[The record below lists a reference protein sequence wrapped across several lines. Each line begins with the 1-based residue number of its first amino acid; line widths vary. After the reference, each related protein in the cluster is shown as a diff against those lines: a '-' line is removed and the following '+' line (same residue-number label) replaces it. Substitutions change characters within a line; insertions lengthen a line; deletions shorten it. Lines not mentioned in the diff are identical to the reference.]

1 MVAGDQPQGL
11 PTGSK
16 NQHQR
21 RLSKTPH
28 QGDWRPIR
36 DRNTRR
42 KSGKKLQAIICILL
56 VELCERFSFFGIVC
70 NMMIF
75 CTVKLG
81 YGNYLAAT
89 VNLCFVGVST
99 LTPVLVGW
107 FAETYLGRTKVLY
120 FCAFLHFFGQWSYF
134 KLSNTVYFFNWHCI
148 IGKCLI
154 CFLIVRIYPIN
165 QPGFSDFLSRIS
177 HMN

>member
-1 MVAGDQPQGL
+1 MAGDQPQGL
-11 PTGSK
+11 PTGSE
-16 NQHQR
+16 NQQQR
-21 RLSKTPH
+21 RLSKTPR

-36 DRNTRR
+36 DNRRR
-42 KSGKKLQAIICILL
+42 KSGKKLQAIICVLL
-56 VELCERFSFFGIVC
+56 VELCERFTFFGIVC

-120 FCAFLHFFGQWSYF
+120 LCAFLHFFGQCVHILKF
-134 KLSNTVYFFNWHCI
+134 KCTNIF
-148 IGKCLI
+148 
-154 CFLIVRIYPIN
+154 
-165 QPGFSDFLSRIS
+165 
-177 HMN
+177 